1 MPTKEEQTCLA
12 GYRPRSRPKLSTGK
26 PQKFSFAAKN
36 QFPLRPRVNV
46 GVIMNEPRTKAVAY
60 CTYFDT
66 GYLSRG
72 LTMIESL
79 RHHGDNALVFILALD
94 SGVRDFFADYGD
106 KNIQIISLQDLEEFE
121 PRLSIVRPQRSRVE
135 FYFTCTPLLVRFAM
149 DQMKTLGATIIY
161 LDADLYFFDQP
172 QLAITSLGD
181 GSVGIIE
188 HRYPKRLERRLS
200 KYGRFNVG
208 WVAFVDDEQG
218 REVLDWYGK
227 STLEWCGD
235 KPLDGKYADQG
246 YLDSFPLF
254 AGVTVLREGAFNLAP
269 WNTES
274 HDVRFTP
281 PGTVTVDGKS
291 LNFFHF
297 HGLRSFGGQFVTGQ
311 ILYGAKLTQAL
322 KQGVYLPYVLH
333 LSRNEIVIESKMGG
347 QVDISKRGSGLS
359 GILGG
364 LRRSALA
371 LLSSLARNSVR
382 VPRNI

>member
-1 MPTKEEQTCLA
+1 
-12 GYRPRSRPKLSTGK
+12 LSTGK

-36 QFPLRPRVNV
+36 QIPLLPHVNV
-46 GVIMNEPRTKAVAY
+46 GVMMNEPRTKAVAY

-79 RHHGDNALVFILALD
+79 REHGDNSLVYILALD
-94 SGVRDFFADYGD
+94 SGVRDFFAGHGD
-106 KNIQIISLQDLEEFE
+106 KNIRIISIQDLEEYE
-121 PRLSIVRPQRSRVE
+121 PELSAVRPHRSRME
-135 FYFTCTPLLVRFAM
+135 FYFTCTPLLVRFVM
-149 DQMKTLGATIIY
+149 DQMKTRNSTIIY

-172 QLAITSLGD
+172 QLAIASLGD

-188 HRYPKRLERRLS
+188 HRYPEKLQQRLS

-208 WVAFVDDEQG
+208 WVAFVDDKNG
-218 REVLDWYGK
+218 RQVLDWYGK

-254 AGVTVLREGAFNLAP
+254 SGVTVLREGVFNLAP

-274 HDVRFTP
+274 HDVRFSS
-281 PGTVTVDGKS
+281 PGPVTVDGKT

-297 HGLRSFGGQFVTGQ
+297 HGLRFFGGQFVTGQ
-311 ILYGAKLTQAL
+311 ILYGAKLTAAL
-322 KQGVYLPYVLH
+322 KQGVYLPYLRH
-333 LSRNEIVIESKMGG
+333 LSSNDKVVASKLEA
-347 QVDISKRGSGLS
+347 QVDISKRGNGLS
-359 GILGG
+359 GVIGG
-364 LRRSALA
+364 FRRKALS
-371 LLSSLARNSVR
+371 LLSSLTKNSIRLPRNS
-382 VPRNI
+382 